1 MSFIAQIIIL
11 LVLVGGVVAY
21 IGNLVGKSIGKRRLT
36 VFNLRPRHTA
46 MAITVVSGSVIALV
60 TFLIVITISQDARTA
75 ILGLEKLK
83 AQVDQKNVEIKTAN
97 QALVQL
103 NKELGEKQEQ
113 QKVLEEKLTKARNET
128 ASLQLVREKL
138 AKEIK
143 TTRQGQVLFKNGDI
157 ISLSLIQAGSDREK
171 LAEGL
176 QRIVASADLS
186 LRAMGI
192 KTSGGV
198 ISVASDDFDAAIDEL
213 AGKSEFYIVKLV
225 AGRNVLWG
233 EKVPASFDFEE
244 NRKIYAGGAEIGQR
258 EIPANLSD
266 EQTQQEIMIL
276 LKTVHV
282 AARSAGI
289 MPDAN
294 GSIGSIPYSQ
304 IFELAKKI
312 KAGKKNVV
320 LKVVAKN
327 DVYTI
332 GPLAIDIKASGK

>member
-1 MSFIAQIIIL
+1 MSFIAQIIVL

-36 VFNLRPRHTA
+36 IFNLRPRHTA

-103 NKELGEKQEQ
+103 NKELGEKRDQ
-113 QKVLEEKLTKARNET
+113 QQALEENLTKARNEIS
-128 ASLQLVREKL
+128 SLQLVREKL

-143 TTRQGQVLFKNGDI
+143 TTRQGQVLFKNGDL
-157 ISLSLIQAGSDREK
+157 ISLSLIQAGPDRAK

-176 QRIVASADLS
+176 KRIIASADLS

-192 KTSGGV
+192 KTHGGV
-198 ISVASDDFDAAIDEL
+198 VAVAADDFDAALDEL
-213 AGKSEFYIVKLV
+213 AGKNDFYIVKLV

-233 EKVPASFDFEE
+233 EKVPASFDFEQ
-244 NRKIYAGGAEIGQR
+244 NRKIYSAGEEIGQR
-258 EIPANLSD
+258 EIPANLTD
-266 EQTQQEIMIL
+266 EQTQQEILIL
-276 LKTVHV
+276 LKNVHV
-282 AARSAGI
+282 SARSAGV

-320 LKVVAKN
+320 LKVAAKK
-327 DVYTI
+327 DVFTI
-332 GPLAIDIKASGK
+332 GPLEIEIKAAGK